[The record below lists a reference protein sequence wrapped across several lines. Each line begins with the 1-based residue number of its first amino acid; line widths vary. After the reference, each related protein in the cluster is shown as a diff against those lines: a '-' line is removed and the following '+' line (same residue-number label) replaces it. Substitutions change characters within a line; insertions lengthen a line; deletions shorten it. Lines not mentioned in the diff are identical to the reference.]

1 MLKRIDQGNHH
12 SDACGDP
19 LRNAEE
25 LNEKLRLAPSASN
38 VVPFPHRPQ
47 LLPRSRGVSGVDEL
61 ALLEAENA
69 LLRNSVID
77 LALEIQE
84 LRGTV
89 RTEAKTYVVIR
100 RSRFRG

>member
-1 MLKRIDQGNHH
+1 MLRRIDQGNHH
-12 SDACGDP
+12 SAACSDP

-25 LNEKLRLAPSASN
+25 LNEKLRPTPNTGN
-38 VVPFPHRPQ
+38 VVPFPRRPQ
-47 LLPRSRGVSGVDEL
+47 LPARSQGVDGVDEL

-84 LRGTV
+84 LHGNSF
-89 RTEAKTYVVIR
+89 EPQR
-100 RSRFRG
+100 RWRPV

>member
-12 SDACGDP
+12 SAACGDP

-25 LNEKLRLAPSASN
+25 LNEKLRLAPNASN
-38 VVPFPHRPQ
+38 VVLFPHRPQ
-47 LLPRSRGVSGVDEL
+47 LPSRSRGVGGVDEL

-89 RTEAKTYVVIR
+89 RTAAKTYVVIR